1 MADGGL
7 MVIDGDQL
15 RDGDLRL
22 PLPGATVTGARLVEL
37 AESEAAARVFGLSLP
52 ESLRSA
58 ALRRMA
64 GGDDSFLTE
73 EFGAESIKDK
83 LNEYLVAL
91 ADELKGRF
99 TL

>member
-1 MADGGL
+1 

-15 RDGDLRL
+15 RDGDFRL
-22 PLPGATVTGARLVEL
+22 PLPGGIVTGARLVEL
-37 AESEAAARVFGLSLP
+37 AESEAAARLFALSLP

-58 ALRRMA
+58 ALRRVA
-64 GGDDSFLTE
+64 GADDSFFTE
-73 EFGAESIKDK
+73 EFGDAESVKQK
-83 LNEYLVAL
+83 LNEYLVSL

>member
-1 MADGGL
+1 

-37 AESEAAARVFGLSLP
+37 AESEAAARLFGLSLP

-64 GGDDSFLTE
+64 GGDDSFLTG
-73 EFGAESIKDK
+73 EFGDAESIKKK
-83 LNEYLVAL
+83 LNEYLFTL

-99 TL
+99 SL